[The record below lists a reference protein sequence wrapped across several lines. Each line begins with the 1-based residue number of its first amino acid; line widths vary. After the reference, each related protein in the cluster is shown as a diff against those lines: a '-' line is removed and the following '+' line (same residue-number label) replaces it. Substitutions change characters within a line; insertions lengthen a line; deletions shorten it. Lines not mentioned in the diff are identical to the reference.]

1 MNDLQDEFSLIG
13 FLSKILAAWR
23 DFAIIAAVCLS
34 LVGAWLLF
42 GPPSYSASIAFSPQV
57 SGASA
62 LRGLAAQFGLDP
74 AASEAGQSTD
84 FYQELVRSDRLLGM
98 VVSSRFEVVSSE
110 GTLSGTLD
118 TVLKVRS
125 SLPAVRMDKAIRFL
139 RDALTVSS
147 SRRSGLVTIRVTAVS
162 PELVEQIQ
170 MQVLAAVADFNQN
183 LRESRARAERLFV
196 EKRLAQTRAELS
208 KSEERLTQFVM
219 VNRSIQ
225 ASPELALERDR
236 LARDVSLKQTLVT
249 GLSQGYEQAKIDEV
263 RDTPLLTVMQPASR
277 PVNRDWRPIFAVV
290 SALMVAVLAFAVLEL
305 FRHAVATA
313 RLQDP
318 ESLASISR
326 SVGEIRS
333 SIRPSKRQ

>member
-1 MNDLQDEFSLIG
+1 
-13 FLSKILAAWR
+13 
-23 DFAIIAAVCLS
+23 
-34 LVGAWLLF
+34 
-42 GPPSYSASIAFSPQV
+42 
-57 SGASA
+57 
-62 LRGLAAQFGLDP
+62 
-74 AASEAGQSTD
+74 
-84 FYQELVRSDRLLGM
+84 
-98 VVSSRFEVVSSE
+98 
-110 GTLSGTLD
+110 
-118 TVLKVRS
+118 VRS